1 MSIRS
6 NITGQMTVPFRGNAH
21 NTPCSFSCWAKFTS
35 AGGGFGAVIT
45 MEDGYFNSFPGFLNE
60 TGTVI
65 WTTDAGVNLQ
75 VVADGTHWFYCAGSW
90 DGTGNTA
97 TGMGLDHN
105 GLWTV
110 QTGGANN
117 GGVGLPSFLIGGQN
131 IDTGTSTN
139 DSDVFYRG
147 VHIWSDVKSNEF
159 LREQAYQ
166 LAPLSDV
173 NLWSS
178 LWPEK
183 TISNLGYGR
192 TGRNWTQGVAGFTT
206 SPDEPPVPELIRRR
220 AFSFA
225 TQPTGTP
232 ETGILTA
239 AAFF

>member
-6 NITGQMTVPFRGNAH
+6 NITGQLTVPFQGNAH
-21 NTPCSFSCWAKFTS
+21 NVPCSFSCWAKFTS

-45 MEDGYFNSFPGFLNE
+45 MEDSYFNSFPGFLNQS
-60 TGTVI
+60 GAVI
-65 WTTDAGVNLQ
+65 WTTNAGVNLQ

-90 DGTGNTA
+90 DGTGTTA

-110 QTGGANN
+110 QTGAANN

-131 IDTGTSTN
+131 IDTGSSTN

-147 VHIWSDVKSNEF
+147 VNIWSDVKSTQF
-159 LREQAYQ
+159 LKAQAAQ
-166 LAPLSDV
+166 LAPISDV

-183 TISNLGYGR
+183 TISNLGYSSAGR
-192 TGRNWTQGVAGFTT
+192 PWSQTVAGFIT
-206 SPDEPPVPELIRRR
+206 SSDEPPVPDVIRRR
-220 AFSFA
+220 AFSFS
-225 TQPTGTP
+225 TQPVTTSGM
-232 ETGILTA
+232 IISA
-239 AAFF
+239 AAW